1 MDESLFIDFVDL
13 EWCVR
18 ARNAGFRVLDL
29 PWLTLAHELGD
40 SPVKVA
46 GRTYPMHSATRH
58 YYLFRNAVALML
70 RREMPLTWKST
81 ELVKMPGRLV
91 IYALLPQNGGSHLK
105 MAIRGL
111 CHAVVGRMGRL

>member
-18 ARNAGFRVLDL
+18 ARNKGYRVLGV

-40 SPVKVA
+40 APVKVL
-46 GRTYPMHSATRH
+46 GRTYPMHSAVRH

-81 ELVKMPGRLV
+81 ELVKMPGRLL
-91 IYALLPQNGGSHLK
+91 IYALLPAKGGSHVKFALK
-105 MAIRGL
+105 GIRDAI
-111 CHAVVGRMGRL
+111 AGRMGRL